1 MLSTVKAMI
10 MSLLIGAYTPYWGH
24 TFVAEGNDK
33 VYALRSLADSSSLC
47 VFEQPKHAGEEE
59 LSVTTLDSLGKP
71 LAEVSTAG
79 KHSCHIVLLARQAVV
94 ADYTSGTLS
103 LFDLTEEGL
112 PLPNPKVIQYNGSS
126 IHPTRQ
132 QSSHIHSSTLSP
144 DGKMLIVADLGGDCL
159 YRFDV
164 RDGRL
169 ALPEVA
175 TISLPAGCGPR
186 HCAFAPEGDYL
197 YVVTE
202 LSDEVLV
209 YSTADFALQNRYV
222 VNAGNPNGGSHIAL
236 SPDGHY
242 LYVSSRVSSTAGAKR
257 CTVPDGIAVFK
268 RMGDGALEFLHYL
281 PTGGHPRHFAISRD
295 GRYLVVAC
303 RDGNTIEI
311 YPLDTESGLPG
322 DCCKTIAIDAP
333 VYVGM
338 N

>member
-1 MLSTVKAMI
+1 
-10 MSLLIGAYTPYWGH
+10 
-24 TFVAEGNDK
+24 
-33 VYALRSLADSSSLC
+33 
-47 VFEQPKHAGEEE
+47 
-59 LSVTTLDSLGKP
+59 
-71 LAEVSTAG
+71 
-79 KHSCHIVLLARQAVV
+79 
-94 ADYTSGTLS
+94 
-103 LFDLTEEGL
+103 
-112 PLPNPKVIQYNGSS
+112 
-126 IHPTRQ
+126 
-132 QSSHIHSSTLSP
+132 
-144 DGKMLIVADLGGDCL
+144 MLIVADLSGDCL

-257 CTVPDGIAVFK
+257 CTVPDGIAIFK
-268 RMGDGALEFLHYL
+268 RMGDGALESLHYL

-295 GRYLVVAC
+295 GKYLVVAC
-303 RDGNTIEI
+303 RDGNTVEI
-311 YPLDTESGLPG
+311 YPLDTESGLAG
-322 DCCKTIAIDAP
+322 ECCKKIAVEAP
-333 VYVGM
+333 VYVGL

>member
-1 MLSTVKAMI
+1 MLATAKTMI

-24 TFVAEGNDK
+24 TFVAEGKGK

-47 VFEQPKHAGEEE
+47 VFEQPMHTGEDV
-59 LSVTTLDSLGKP
+59 LSVKTLDSLGKP
-71 LAEVSTAG
+71 LTEVPTAG

-103 LFDLTEEGL
+103 LFDITEEGL
-112 PLPNPKVIQYNGSS
+112 PMPNPQVIQYNNSS

-169 ALPEVA
+169 ATPEVA
-175 TISLPAGCGPR
+175 TVSLPAGCGPR

-209 YSTADFALQNRYV
+209 FRTADFSLQKRYV
-222 VNAGNPNGGSHIAL
+222 VNAENPNGGAHIVL

-242 LYVSSRVSSTAGAKR
+242 LYVSSRVSSTAGANR
-257 CTVPDGIAVFK
+257 CQAPDGIAVFK
-268 RMGDGALEFLHYL
+268 RMADGELKYLHYL
-281 PTGGHPRHFAISRD
+281 PTGGHPRHFTISRD
-295 GRYLVVAC
+295 GRLIAVAC
-303 RDGNTIEI
+303 RDSNRVEI

-322 DCCKTIAIDAP
+322 ECCKRIVTEAP
-333 VYVGM
+333 VYVGL